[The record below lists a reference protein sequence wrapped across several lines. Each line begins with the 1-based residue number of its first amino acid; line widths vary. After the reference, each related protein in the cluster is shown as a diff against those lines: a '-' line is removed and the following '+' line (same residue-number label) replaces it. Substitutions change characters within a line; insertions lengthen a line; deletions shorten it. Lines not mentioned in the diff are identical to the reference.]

1 MIGQQVAVHRR
12 LCPLAADS
20 NFPLHTVERSVED
33 SPEERARDR
42 RAAPLIGYRRY
53 SCTRQG
59 PGDPSV
65 PICVDLWIVPHA
77 RLRPAPPSGILRS
90 MFLARVYVTLKPTV
104 NDPQGLTVR
113 GGLHA
118 LGFASVVSVR
128 AGKYMEIRLDAPDR
142 AAAEAQVTEMCRK
155 LLANP
160 VIEDFRF
167 ELDEAPVAAG

>member
-1 MIGQQVAVHRR
+1 
-12 LCPLAADS
+12 
-20 NFPLHTVERSVED
+20 
-33 SPEERARDR
+33 
-42 RAAPLIGYRRY
+42 
-53 SCTRQG
+53 
-59 PGDPSV
+59 
-65 PICVDLWIVPHA
+65 
-77 RLRPAPPSGILRS
+77 

-113 GGLHA
+113 AGLHA
-118 LGFASVVSVR
+118 LGFASVDSVR

-167 ELDEAPVAAG
+167 ELEETRVAAS